1 MVKAFHVAVPLN
13 RHSQENK
20 TVASKILFPFPGSV
34 FPSGCHRHPSR
45 LLSGPPPSTAAPV
58 AAAAAAPGWSPSPCR
73 RCGGGASRG
82 RCVCHLDSSERGTRG
97 VAVQTNHSSPLLPL
111 ASDKSYSKDD
121 SNIRPTTWS
130 SSSAALTRDKQ
141 ERSGERKDRS
151 REGEKENGERSQP
164 GNSDSILAAQAQ
176 PPVTQSRFGAGRVP
190 AQLSRLQ
197 EKVVGSGNRILRRHT
212 TYIKTPPEGETT
224 AGGHSATRHVHSWH
238 KQVIDSRKAVPL
250 ARPKGG

>member
-1 MVKAFHVAVPLN
+1 
-13 RHSQENK
+13 
-20 TVASKILFPFPGSV
+20 VASKILLTFPGSV

-45 LLSGPPPSTAAPV
+45 QLNGPPPSIAAP
-58 AAAAAAPGWSPSPCR
+58 AAAPGWSPSPCR

-82 RCVCHLDSSERGTRG
+82 CVCSERGTRG
-97 VAVQTNHSSPLLPL
+97 VGVQTNHSSPLLPL
-111 ASDKSYSKDD
+111 AASDKSYSKDD

-141 ERSGERKDRS
+141 ERSGERQDRS
-151 REGEKENGERSQP
+151 REGDKENGDKRSQL
-164 GNSDSILAAQAQ
+164 GNSDSILALQAQ
-176 PPVTQSRFGAGRVP
+176 PPVITQSRFGAGRVP
-190 AQLSRLQ
+190 AQLSRLLQ

-238 KQVIDSRKAVPL
+238 KQVVDSRDTVHIT
-250 ARPKGG
+250 KGGRLLTLLYLSLQLDH